1 MKDKTLEQKISLA
14 LYGTAI
20 FFAFLFALGL
30 ILKTDLFNHWPT
42 ANEVY
47 EISRDA
53 LTLTAYFLAP
63 ATALLLFSDWRM
75 EHVEKT
81 REKQVENIYSSEQ
94 KLYSALFDLDSEIED
109 EESLKEEGQ
118 KVIANRQKVLLSDL
132 FKFENLLNEFD
143 YVDEKS
149 LKYKQ
154 LAKDILYQ
162 YKEMFYYIGLKYS
175 SLLKMNDPKK
185 YNTQYID
192 ETDEQFIDR
201 FQSMYEQDND
211 NYHEAVEKTWRL
223 REGMNPLKSALMIKN
238 KSS

>member
-1 MKDKTLEQKISLA
+1 MKGKTLEQKSSLA
-14 LYGTAI
+14 LFGTAV
-20 FFAFLFALGL
+20 FFAILFALGVF
-30 ILKTDLFNHWPT
+30 LKTDLLSKCPT

-47 EISRDA
+47 EIGRDA

-63 ATALLLFSDWRM
+63 LTALLLFSDWRL

-81 REKQVENIYSSEQ
+81 REKQVESIYSSEQ
-94 KLYSALFDLDSEIED
+94 KLYSALFDLDSEIEY
-109 EESLKEEGQ
+109 EESLKKEGQ
-118 KVIANRQKVLLSDL
+118 KAIENRQKILLSDL

-143 YVDEKS
+143 YDDENS

-175 SLLKMNDPKK
+175 SLLKMNDPKQ

-211 NYHEAVEKTWRL
+211 NYHEAVGKAWRL
-223 REGMNPLKSALMIKN
+223 REGMKPLKSALMIKN